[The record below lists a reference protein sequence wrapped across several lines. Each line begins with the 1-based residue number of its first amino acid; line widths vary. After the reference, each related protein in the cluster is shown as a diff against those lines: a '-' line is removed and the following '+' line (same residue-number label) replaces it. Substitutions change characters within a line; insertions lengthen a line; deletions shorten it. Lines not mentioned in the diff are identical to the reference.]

1 MGLMSAAVGGGDGV
15 QGKTFYAGDS
25 VTIPKAMAKDLQLE
39 LDFKR

>member
-1 MGLMSAAVGGGDGV
+1 MGSMSAARGVV

-25 VTIPKAMAKDLQLE
+25 VTTPKAMAKDLQLE

>member
-1 MGLMSAAVGGGDGV
+1 MGSMSAARGGGVV

-25 VTIPKAMAKDLQLE
+25 VTTPKAMAKDLQLE

>member
-1 MGLMSAAVGGGDGV
+1 MGLMSAAGGGVV

-25 VTIPKAMAKDLQLE
+25 VTTPKAMVKDFQLE